1 MSKGRLVAAFHYALA
16 PAVLRKNLVVAAIV
30 GTLLTIVNQADTL
43 ASSPLD
49 SLLITKVFFNYLIPL
64 VVSSTGAALNR
75 SDNHN

>member
-1 MSKGRLVAAFHYALA
+1 MIKNRLVTAVHYALT
-16 PAVLRKNLVVAAIV
+16 PAVLRRNLVLAAIV

-75 SDNHN
+75 SDNHD